1 MKDFREHSY
10 TKLPL
15 LPAMLAGLGLCFL
28 GCPKNAV
35 PPIKEKRVE
44 LKKPIKRFKP
54 AILPQKIEEPKPTES
69 SEPILPVTKKTA
81 EPKRVP
87 DVAFVVSQY
96 EKVYFEFDKFQIQ
109 TEACQILQKNA
120 EKIRHDLQQYPDL
133 KLLVEGHCDERGA
146 NEYNLSLGE
155 RRAFS
160 VRDYLISLGISSNVL
175 FTKSWGEEKPAD
187 LRHDED
193 AWAKNRRAEFQ
204 VYTGY

>member
-1 MKDFREHSY
+1 MKNLHEHSY
-10 TKLPL
+10 TKLSL
-15 LPAMLAGLGLCFL
+15 LPTMLVVLGLCFL
-28 GCPKNAV
+28 GCPKKAV
-35 PPIKEKRVE
+35 PPIKEKKVE
-44 LKKPIKRFKP
+44 IKKPIK
-54 AILPQKIEEPKPTES
+54 EPKPASLPKKIVKPQPTEPI
-69 SEPILPVTKKTA
+69 ETILPVTNEPA

-87 DVAFVVSQY
+87 DVTFVVSQY
-96 EKVYFEFDKFQIQ
+96 EKVYFEFDKSRIQ
-109 TEACQILQKNA
+109 TEARQTLQKNA

-175 FTKSWGEEKPAD
+175 FTKSWGEEKPVD
-187 LRHDED
+187 LGHDED
-193 AWAKNRRAEFQ
+193 IWAKNRRAEFQ